1 MPSLECESL
10 RYPIMTVL
18 MHPAELA
25 PETLLADCRV
35 TRTRRSGPGGQHRN
49 KVETAVVLEHLP
61 TGLRAEAG
69 ERRSQADNR
78 RVALQRLRLRLALE
92 HRCPRAGAGP
102 SARWLARIRQGRL
115 AISAAHDDYPAVVAE
130 ALDHLAPAGG
140 DLRPVAEALH
150 VTPTQLAN
158 LFRREPAAW
167 QRLASLRAEH
177 GRPPLK

>member
-1 MPSLECESL
+1 
-10 RYPIMTVL
+10 

-69 ERRSQADNR
+69 ERRSQEENR

-92 HRCPRAGAGP
+92 HRSPQRGPQP
-102 SARWLARIRQGRL
+102 SARWLSKIRKGRL
-115 AISAAHDDYPAVVAE
+115 VISASHEDYPAILAE
-130 ALDHLAPAGG
+130 ALDHLVAATG
-140 DLRPVAEALH
+140 DLRPVAEALQ

-167 QRLASLRAEH
+167 QRLATLRAEH